1 MSAIEKIKASLGP
14 KQTAAFERIQSQL
27 QNVKREAQRV
37 TDVGVTSVVTVAG
50 GAASG
55 VLAAKMPVL
64 PGTNVPSDLALGIG
78 CVGLAMMGAGG
89 KNNEHL
95 CSFGSGLLA
104 VKAAKEVEK
113 ALR

>member
-37 TDVGVTSVVTVAG
+37 TEVGVTSVVTVAG
-50 GAASG
+50 GAAAG
-55 VLAAKMPVL
+55 VLAAKLPTL
-64 PGTNVPSDLALGIG
+64 PGTQVPSDLALGIG

-89 KNNEHL
+89 RNNEHL
-95 CSFGSGLLA
+95 ASFGSGLLA
-104 VKAAKEVEK
+104 VKAYVETKK
-113 ALR
+113 ALS

>member
-37 TDVGVTSVVTVAG
+37 TEVGVTSVVTVAG
-50 GAASG
+50 GAAAG
-55 VLAAKMPVL
+55 VCAAKFPVI
-64 PGTNVPSDLALGIG
+64 PGLNVPTDLAVGIG

-89 KNNEHL
+89 RNNEHL
-95 CSFGSGLLA
+95 ASFGSGILA
-104 VKAAKEVEK
+104 VKAAREVEK
-113 ALR
+113 ALK

>member
-14 KQTAAFERIQSQL
+14 KQTAAFERIQNQL

-37 TDVGVTSVVTVAG
+37 TEVGVTSVVTVAG
-50 GAASG
+50 GAAAG
-55 VLAAKMPVL
+55 VCAAKMPVL
-64 PGTNVPSDLALGIG
+64 PGTNVPTDLALGIG

-89 KNNEHL
+89 RNNEHL
-95 CSFGSGLLA
+95 ASFGSGILA

-113 ALR
+113 ALK